1 MLPTY
6 QRGLTRNCLPDI
18 LLADL
23 RTQTEV
29 TASRVSK
36 HGHHLPGQSW
46 FGSETELVEDK
57 AGWSEVP
64 QLESGEERPST

>member
-1 MLPTY
+1 M
-6 QRGLTRNCLPDI
+6 
-18 LLADL
+18 
-23 RTQTEV
+23 
-29 TASRVSK
+29 SK
-36 HGHHLPGQSW
+36 HGHYLPGQSW